1 MVAIFPAS
9 TKGGGICL
17 AFPDVCKMPGPP
29 SPFVPVPY
37 PSIAKTAQEA
47 QKEKTKLSSKTVVVK
62 ASQISRTQGDEAGTM
77 KGLMS
82 MKNKAKAEISQIKSL
97 LTKHHSKLMAMESNN
112 PDEWQQVLG
121 EYLVAAGALYVT
133 KQNAK

>member
-29 SPFVPVPY
+29 GPFVPVPY
-37 PSIAKTAQEA
+37 PNIAKTAQEA
-47 QKEKTKLSSKTVVVK
+47 QVSKTKFSQKQVAVK
-62 ASQISRTQGDEAGTM
+62 ASQVGRTQGGEAGTM
-77 KGLMS
+77 KGLVS
-82 MKNKAKAEISQIKSL
+82 MKNKAKAEIGQIKSL
-97 LTKHHSKLMAMESNN
+97 LTKHHSKLMAMESDN